1 MGSNP
6 EVIIRRAT
14 PGDAGVISLLGRITF
29 GETFGHLF
37 RDPTDLLEYYDRT
50 FSVSKISQSL
60 QKENNIYWLALTDK
74 LPVGYAK
81 LKLNSPTPFLD
92 DKNVCQLQ
100 KIYVLKDFLS
110 LKIGLGLQQELL
122 DTARETGSKYIW
134 LSVLKENERA
144 VKFYLKDGFEKIG
157 DHGFS
162 IGKEDFE
169 FMAMAKVFE

>member
-1 MGSNP
+1 MGSKP
-6 EVIIRRAT
+6 EVIIRRAA
-14 PGDAGVISLLGRITF
+14 PGDAEVIALLGRITF

-37 RDPTDLLEYYDRT
+37 HDPTDLLEYYNQT
-50 FSVSKISQSL
+50 FSVSKISNSL
-60 QKENNIYWLALTDK
+60 KKENNLYWLALADK

-92 DKNVCQLQ
+92 DKNICQLQ

-110 LKIGLGLQQELL
+110 LKIGLGLQEELIG
-122 DTARETGSKYIW
+122 TARETGSNYIW
-134 LSVLKENERA
+134 LSVLKENKRA
-144 VKFYLKDGFEKIG
+144 VNFYLKNGFDEIG

-169 FMAMAKVFE
+169 FMAMARAFE

>member
-14 PGDAGVISLLGRITF
+14 PGDAEVIALLGRITF

-37 RDPTDLLEYYDRT
+37 HDPTDLLAYYDRT
-50 FSVSKISQSL
+50 FSVSKISNSL
-60 QKENNIYWLALTDK
+60 KKENNVYWLALADK

-92 DKNVCQLQ
+92 DKNICQLQ

-110 LKIGLGLQQELL
+110 LKIGLGLQEELIG
-122 DTARETGSKYIW
+122 TARETGSNYIW
-134 LSVLKENERA
+134 LSVLKENKRA
-144 VKFYLKDGFEKIG
+144 VNFYFKNGFDEIG

-169 FMAMAKVFE
+169 FMAMARAFE

>member
-14 PGDAGVISLLGRITF
+14 PGDAEVIALLGRITF

-37 RDPTDLLEYYDRT
+37 HDPADLTDYYGRT
-50 FSVSKISQSL
+50 FSVQKISQSL
-60 QKENNIYWLALTDK
+60 KKKNNIYWLALADK

-92 DKNVCQLQ
+92 DQNVCQLQ

-110 LKIGLGLQQELL
+110 LKIGLGLQEELI

-144 VKFYLKDGFEKIG
+144 VRFYLKDGFEKIG

-169 FMAMAKVFE
+169 FMAMARAFE